1 MFLLMARLS
10 GRSRLQP
17 MVEAGRKL
25 KGRLKNILTH
35 LRQRITNNASE
46 SINSKI
52 QWVKYTTRGFHNKR
66 NSQNAI
72 YFHCGSL
79 DPAQSSHEKHGEAF
93 WRGKGPGSR

>member
-1 MFLLMARLS
+1 M
-10 GRSRLQP
+10 
-17 MVEAGRKL
+17 L
-25 KGRLKNILTH
+25 KGRLKNILTR

-79 DPAQSSHEKHGEAF
+79 DPAQLSHEKYGEAF